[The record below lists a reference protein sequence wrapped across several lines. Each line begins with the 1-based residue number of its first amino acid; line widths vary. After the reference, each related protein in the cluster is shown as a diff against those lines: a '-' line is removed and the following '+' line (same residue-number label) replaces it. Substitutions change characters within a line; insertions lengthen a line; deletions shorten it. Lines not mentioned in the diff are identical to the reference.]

1 MNIVPVNQNNFSSA
15 LHLLKQND
23 LPTED
28 ITDTTKLFVME
39 LGNDIIGTIGIE
51 FHNSEALLRS
61 LSVDADKRTKG
72 LGQQLVLFIEDYAG
86 ENGAKSMWLLTT
98 TAEAFFSKR
107 NYTKIERDIVPSSI
121 RSSSEFSSVCPST
134 ATVMVKKLQSS

>member
-1 MNIVPVNQNNFSSA
+1 MHIVPVNQNNFSSA
-15 LHLLKQND
+15 LHLLKQNN

-39 LGNDIIGTIGIE
+39 SGNDIIGTIGIE
-51 FHNSEALLRS
+51 FHDGEALLRS

-72 LGQQLVLFIEDYAG
+72 LGQQLVQYIEDYAG

-98 TAEAFFSKR
+98 TAETFFSKR
-107 NYTKIERDIVPSSI
+107 NYQRIEREQVPESI
-121 RSSSEFSSVCPST
+121 KSSSEFKSVCPAS
-134 ATVMVKKLQSS
+134 AAVMKKELRSH